1 MEERLNRLSGGFV
14 SLNHEGNILEANQ
27 TFLLWMGLTEEQVAH
42 LHIEELLTAAS
53 KMMFHSYFYPNI
65 NLYGQIDELFL
76 HFRDMQ
82 GSSSAYLMNAK
93 KYVGPN
99 GEVIDCLVIP
109 MKKRMEY
116 EIELR
121 GAKRQLEQAYQEK
134 KEALKKVQALNEEIE
149 QQQQKLVQM
158 NRELLVLSNT
168 DKLTGIANRRLFQ
181 QHLDELNRVFQH
193 EKKSF
198 SVLLIDIDFFKKVND
213 TFGHA
218 VGDLVLQKLAEI
230 LAASARPE
238 DHVARYGGE
247 EFVVLLPNTDIDTAL
262 HIAQQLNQTVR
273 QSDWPEIGGGLTIS
287 VGAATYNADS
297 TVDSIIEYA
306 DQALYSS
313 KRNGRN
319 RASHYH
325 YIEK

>member
-1 MEERLNRLSGGFV
+1 MEERLNTLPGGFV
-14 SLNHEGNILEANQ
+14 SLNREGNILEANQ

-76 HFRDMQ
+76 HFRDVQ
-82 GSSSAYLMNAK
+82 GSSAYLMNAK
-93 KYVGPN
+93 KSVGPD

-116 EIELR
+116 ETELR
-121 GAKRQLEQAYQEK
+121 TAKKQLEQAYQEK
-134 KEALKKVQALNEEIE
+134 KEALQKVQALNKEIE
-149 QQQQKLVQM
+149 QQQQKLIQM

-181 QHLDELNRVFQH
+181 QHLDELNQVFQQ
-193 EKKSF
+193 EQKSF
-198 SVLLIDIDFFKKVND
+198 SLLLIDIDFFKKVND

-218 VGDLVLQKLAEI
+218 VGDLVLQKVAKI
-230 LAASARPE
+230 LTASARPE

-247 EFVVLLPNTDIDTAL
+247 EFVILLPNTDIDTAL
-262 HIAQQLNQTVR
+262 HIAKQLNQIVE
-273 QSDWPEIGGGLTIS
+273 QSDWPEVGGGLTIS

-306 DQALYSS
+306 DQALYYS

-325 YIEK
+325 YMEK